1 MFIERLDISGGTATT
16 ILTSRRERLYSVK
29 YKTDPSKYFKSQ
41 DKLLLDID
49 KKRKYFQCTIGWEGK
64 KLWLFLTNFD
74 GNLFSADFAG
84 VTLRCWMRREIA
96 LARESLLIAACC
108 ADPWWPNTPHKYT
121 NTQVY
126 NNTYM
131 IHNNFYTEVHNTQDI
146 TNNQIVWLFAPDG
159 RWSHT
164 QHTHPLQIWQNW
176 IFIWMNSN
184 NKQI

>member
-96 LARESLLIAACC
+96 LARESFLPIAACC
-108 ADPWWPNTPHKYT
+108 ADPWWPNTSTQVHQTQVHNYANTQVHKYT
-121 NTQVY
+121 SIQPHEYTNT
-126 NNTYM
+126 
-131 IHNNFYTEVHNTQDI
+131 
-146 TNNQIVWLFAPDG
+146 
-159 RWSHT
+159 
-164 QHTHPLQIWQNW
+164 
-176 IFIWMNSN
+176 
-184 NKQI
+184 